1 VGRDDLDRHYDVV
14 VVGARCAGAA
24 TAMLLA
30 RGGCDVLLIDRARLG
45 SDTLSTH
52 GLMRAGVLQLHRWGL
67 LEAIVAAGTPPVRT
81 VVFDYPGERVT
92 VPIKPSPGVDA
103 LYAPRR
109 TVLDP
114 VIVDG
119 ARAAGADVRFGV
131 TVTDLLHDGSTVTG
145 VAGRA
150 EGSRFAVTAG
160 VVVGADGARS
170 TVARLAGAPTTKT
183 GSSAD
188 AVVYGYWEGVD
199 AAGYEWLYRP
209 GFAAG
214 LIPTNDDRTL
224 VFAAVSHEEFAT
236 SAAGDLEGG
245 QRRALGEHAPELL
258 ERIDRGVRVERLRGF
273 EGMRGFLRRPWGPG
287 WALVGD
293 AGYFKDPITVHG
305 ITDALRDAELL
316 ANAIL
321 EGPSQASL
329 AHYEAERDRVSHRL
343 FDVTDQIA
351 SRAWT
356 IPEVKTLLR
365 EMSDSMGDELAVLEG
380 LDARVVEGFSH
391 AGG

>member
-1 VGRDDLDRHYDVV
+1 MRRRADRDYDVV

-30 RGGCDVLLIDRARLG
+30 RGGCDVLLLDRARPG

-67 LEAIVAAGTPPVRT
+67 LEAIVAAGTPPIRT
-81 VVFDYPGERVT
+81 VIFDYPDERVR

-114 VIVDG
+114 AIVDG
-119 ARAAGADVRFGV
+119 ARGAGVDVRFGV
-131 TVTDLLHDGSTVTG
+131 TVTELVRDGSAVTG
-145 VAGRA
+145 LVGRDHGAPFSARAGL
-150 EGSRFAVTAG
+150 VI
-160 VVVGADGARS
+160 GADGARS
-170 TVARLAGAPTTKT
+170 TVARLAGAPTTST

-214 LIPTNDDRTL
+214 LIPTNHDRTL
-224 VFAAVSHEEFAT
+224 VFAALSRERFTA

-245 QRRALGEHAPELL
+245 LRRAVGDHAPELL
-258 ERIDRGVRVERLRGF
+258 ERIDDGIRVERLRGF

-316 ANAIL
+316 ANAVL
-321 EGPSQASL
+321 DGPTPASL
-329 AHYEAERDRVSHRL
+329 ARYEAERDRLSHRL
-343 FDVTDQIA
+343 FEVTDRIA

-356 IPEVKTLLR
+356 IPEVKALLR
-365 EMSDSMGDELAVLEG
+365 EMSDSMGDELALLER
-380 LDARVVEGFSH
+380 LDTQVVESVHH
-391 AGG
+391 ARR

>member
-1 VGRDDLDRHYDVV
+1 
-14 VVGARCAGAA
+14 
-24 TAMLLA
+24 M
-30 RGGCDVLLIDRARLG
+30 
-45 SDTLSTH
+45 
-52 GLMRAGVLQLHRWGL
+52 
-67 LEAIVAAGTPPVRT
+67 
-81 VVFDYPGERVT
+81 
-92 VPIKPSPGVDA
+92 
-103 LYAPRR
+103 
-109 TVLDP
+109 
-114 VIVDG
+114 IVDG

-131 TVTDLLHDGSTVTG
+131 TVTDLLRDGSTVTG
-145 VAGRA
+145 VIGRDDGAPFCARAGL
-150 EGSRFAVTAG
+150 VI
-160 VVVGADGARS
+160 GADGARS
-170 TVARLAGAPTTKT
+170 TVARLAGAPTTRT

-214 LIPTNDDRTL
+214 LIPTNGDRTL
-224 VFAAVSHEEFAT
+224 VFAALSREQFAA
-236 SAAGDLEGG
+236 SATGDLEGG
-245 QRRALGEHAPELL
+245 LRRALGEHAPELL
-258 ERIDRGVRVERLRGF
+258 ERLDRGVRVERLRGF

-321 EGPSQASL
+321 DGATPASL
-329 AHYEAERDRVSHRL
+329 ARYEAERDRVSHRL

-365 EMSDSMGDELAVLEG
+365 EMSDSMGDELALLEG
-380 LDARVVEGFSH
+380 LDAPVADAESAARRCPVRRPGP
-391 AGG
+391 